1 VTAQRSS
8 TFTTAEE
15 LLRLPEDGFRYEL
28 VNGELRRM
36 TPSGYGHGVLVGN
49 LTGPLE
55 QYVRAHHLGQICG
68 AETGFRLARAPDTVR
83 APDIAFIR
91 RARQGPEPL
100 PEGFYEGP
108 PDLAVEVLSPSDT
121 VFEVEEK
128 IAEWLRAGCSV
139 VWVINAKRRSVS
151 LHRSGGRV
159 QVLTEA
165 DTLDGGELLPGF
177 TLPVAQVFRW

>member
-1 VTAQRSS
+1 VNVRPTSAI
-8 TFTTAEE
+8 TTAEE
-15 LLRLPEDGFRYEL
+15 LLRLPDDGFRYEL

-36 TPSGYGHGVLVGN
+36 TPSGYGHGVIVGN

-55 QYVRAHHLGQICG
+55 QHVRAHHLGQICG
-68 AETGFRLARAPDTVR
+68 ADTGFRLARAPDTVR

-91 RARQGPEPL
+91 QARRGPEPL
-100 PEGFYEGP
+100 PEGSYEGP

-128 IAEWLRAGCSV
+128 IAAWLRAGCSI

-151 LHRSGGRV
+151 VHRTGGVV

-165 DTLDGGELLPGF
+165 DTLDGGDLLPEF
-177 TLPVAQVFRW
+177 TLPVAQIFRW

>member
-1 VTAQRSS
+1 VNAQRNA
-8 TFTTAEE
+8 TITTAED
-15 LLRLPEDGFRYEL
+15 LLRLPDDGFRYEL
-28 VNGELRRM
+28 VRGELRQM

-49 LTGPLE
+49 LTGPVE
-55 QYVRAHHLGQICG
+55 QYVRTHQLGQVCG
-68 AETGFRLARAPDTVR
+68 AETGFRIARAPDTVR

-91 RARQGPEPL
+91 QARRGQEPL
-100 PEGFYEGP
+100 PEGFYEGS

-128 IAEWLRAGCSV
+128 IAEWLRAGCST

-151 LHRSGGRV
+151 VHRSGGLV
-159 QVLTEA
+159 HVLTEA

-177 TLPVAQVFRW
+177 TLPVAQIFRW